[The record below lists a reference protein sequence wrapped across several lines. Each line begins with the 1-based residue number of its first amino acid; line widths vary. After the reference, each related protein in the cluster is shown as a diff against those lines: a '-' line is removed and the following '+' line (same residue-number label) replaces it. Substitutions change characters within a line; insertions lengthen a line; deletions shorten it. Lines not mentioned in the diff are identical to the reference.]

1 MHILKKVKRHAS
13 GAALEDIV
21 RHRLQANSNTPP
33 LAKPSSSPGLGP
45 GPRNVQVP
53 RPSAPSY
60 PAREAA
66 PFAGGELTRTGAS
79 TSRLTSHLADT
90 PQAFHVRW

>member
-66 PFAGGELTRTGAS
+66 PFAGGELTRTG
-79 TSRLTSHLADT
+79 RLD
-90 PQAFHVRW
+90 RRIG